1 MTEDDLAALKEMQ
14 FQVKM
19 VDMGNACYTDNHF
32 SDIIQ
37 TRQYRS
43 PEVIIRAGYD
53 SSADLWSLACCVFE
67 LVTGDY
73 LFEPKKGK
81 SYSKNEDHLALITEL
96 LGECPDKKLLLCGK
110 KSEMMYDK
118 KGRLKNIK
126 DLKFWNLK
134 SVLIEKYRLRDFEAE
149 ALADFLLKMLQWD
162 PKKRATAQQM
172 LNHHW
177 LKMIPNYNTKMSRRE
192 KKEYLRVH
200 KYSVSSSK
208 KSEEEEEDLN
218 ADN

>member
-149 ALADFLLKMLQWD
+149 ALADFLLKML
-162 PKKRATAQQM
+162 
-172 LNHHW
+172 
-177 LKMIPNYNTKMSRRE
+177 
-192 KKEYLRVH
+192 
-200 KYSVSSSK
+200 
-208 KSEEEEEDLN
+208 
-218 ADN
+218 